1 MQKNLEEYKK
11 EMKEQKKLVS
21 SIKKEFINQCK
32 NGIWKFLYNNS
43 NEESYENEY
52 FRLRLTNKS
61 NIISILNDNYSID
74 LTKIGISWLR
84 LFILFNF
91 YIKRTAKKLQKT
103 KEMESAFIFS
113 NKFFEKNKQLMRE
126 SRINTIIN

>member
-103 KEMESAFIFS
+103 K
-113 NKFFEKNKQLMRE
+113 KNI
-126 SRINTIIN
+126 S